1 MTDPLTEDSFAE
13 PISESQRLIAAE
25 CMAIQKMLLEK
36 NRRYGDSA
44 LNPKRI
50 FSKASAEEQI
60 LVRLDDK
67 ISRLASGVLGE
78 DEDVLLDLV
87 GYIVLLRVAR
97 KMKKE
102 G

>member
-1 MTDPLTEDSFAE
+1 M
-13 PISESQRLIAAE
+13 
-25 CMAIQKMLLEK
+25 
-36 NRRYGDSA
+36 
-44 LNPKRI
+44 
-50 FSKASAEEQI
+50 
-60 LVRLDDK
+60 RLDDK